1 MLAGMQT
8 SSRVTIRDVAERAG
22 VSVATVSKVINDRYG
37 VAADTHAKVRAVIAE
52 LGYEASIV
60 AQSLRNHRTNVI
72 GILVADIE
80 PFSAELLKGAA
91 KAMAGTGFELVVYSA
106 GGRAEDRVG
115 WEQRYLSRL
124 SGTLIDGAML
134 VTPTVVDVRYG
145 APVVAV
151 DPHAGSSSLPT
162 VDSDNLRGAALAVE
176 HLLALGHR
184 RIAMVTGR
192 PDLESSALRERGY
205 REALAAAGVP
215 VDEAL
220 LQVGAYQA
228 AASTQAA
235 RRLLDAPEPPTAIFA
250 ANDTSAIATIAVAQE
265 LGLRVPEDLSVVGFD
280 NLPESVLSSPQLT
293 TVEQRI
299 HEMGARAM
307 EMLVRLIRGEAIE
320 RPHVTLD
327 TRLVVRQTTAEPRG

>member
-1 MLAGMQT
+1 
-8 SSRVTIRDVAERAG
+8 
-22 VSVATVSKVINDRYG
+22 
-37 VAADTHAKVRAVIAE
+37 
-52 LGYEASIV
+52 
-60 AQSLRNHRTNVI
+60 
-72 GILVADIE
+72 
-80 PFSAELLKGAA
+80 
-91 KAMAGTGFELVVYSA
+91 
-106 GGRAEDRVG
+106 
-115 WEQRYLSRL
+115 
-124 SGTLIDGAML
+124 
-134 VTPTVVDVRYG
+134 
-145 APVVAV
+145 
-151 DPHAGSSSLPT
+151 
-162 VDSDNLRGAALAVE
+162 
-176 HLLALGHR
+176 
-184 RIAMVTGR
+184 
-192 PDLESSALRERGY
+192 
-205 REALAAAGVP
+205 

-265 LGLRVPEDLSVVGFD
+265 LGLRVPDDLSVVGFD

-307 EMLVRLIRGEAIE
+307 DMLVRLIRGEAIE

>member
-1 MLAGMQT
+1 MQT
-8 SSRVTIRDVAERAG
+8 RSRVTIRDVADQAG

-37 VAADTHAKVRAVIAE
+37 VAADTYAKVRAVIAE

-106 GGRAEDRVG
+106 GGRAGDRVG

-124 SGTLIDGAML
+124 SGTLVDGAMI
-134 VTPTVVDVRYG
+134 VTPTVVDVQYG

-151 DPHAGSSSLPT
+151 DPHTGSSTLAT
-162 VDSDNLRGAALAVE
+162 VDSDNLRGAELAVE

-192 PDLESSALRERGY
+192 PDLESAARRERGY
-205 REALAAAGVP
+205 RDALTTAGLG

-220 LQVGAYQA
+220 LEVGAYEAAESAQA
-228 AASTQAA
+228 TK
-235 RRLLDAPEPPTAIFA
+235 RLLALPDPPTAIFA
-250 ANDTSAIATIAVAQE
+250 ANDTSAIAVIAVAQE
-265 LGLRVPEDLSVVGFD
+265 LGVRVPEDLSVVGFD
-280 NLPESVLSSPQLT
+280 NVSESALCSPPLT

-299 HEMGARAM
+299 HEMGAQAM
-307 EMLVRLIRGEAIE
+307 AMLVRLIRGEAVE
-320 RPHVTLD
+320 QTHVTLD
-327 TRLVVRQTTAEPRG
+327 TRLVVRATTAERRG